1 MSASRERR
9 LVRHGFVLLLL
20 GLLTGFAVP
29 AVRNPHLGVAAH
41 LIGVVDGV
49 FLVTLAWAWRHFD
62 LSDRGQALLYGC
74 ALYGTYVGWAGN
86 LASGVF
92 GTSRMTPIGGA
103 GFHGTPW
110 QENLV
115 TVCLVSVAL
124 SLVVMCVIALV
135 GLRGRVAAGPVRET
149 GP

>member
-9 LVRHGFVLLLL
+9 LLRHGFVLLLL

-49 FLVTLAWAWRHFD
+49 FLVALAWAWSHFE
-62 LSDRGQALLYGC
+62 LSERGRALLYAS
-74 ALYGTYVGWAGN
+74 ALYGTYAGWAGN

-92 GTSRMTPIGGA
+92 GTTRMTPIGGA
-103 GFHGTPW
+103 GFHAAPW

-124 SLVVMCVIALV
+124 SLVAMCVIALV
-135 GLRGRVAAGPVRET
+135 GLRSKGAAGPTRET
-149 GP
+149 TP